1 MGLWGNMA
9 ERITDILCKNL
20 LANLLQLPKL
30 PLQVT
35 TPKLPLDLGLNNLPN
50 FGDMG
55 GLKKNS
61 QTTES
66 PKNVLQITNKP
77 SNSKPRGGGG
87 GLGSLF
93 GGL

>member
-1 MGLWGNMA
+1 MA

-20 LANLLQLPKL
+20 LANVLQLSKL

-35 TPKLPLDLGLNNLPN
+35 TPKLPLDLGMNNLPN
-50 FGDMG
+50 FGGLG

-66 PKNVLQITNKP
+66 VKEVLQVTNKP
-77 SNSKPRGGGG
+77 SNSKRGGS

-93 GGL
+93 GSL